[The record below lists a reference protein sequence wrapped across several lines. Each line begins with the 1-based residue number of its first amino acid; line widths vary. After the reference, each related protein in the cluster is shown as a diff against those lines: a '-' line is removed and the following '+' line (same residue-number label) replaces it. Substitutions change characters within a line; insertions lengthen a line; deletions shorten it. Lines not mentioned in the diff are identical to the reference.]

1 MEKPNRTD
9 NYMKYLNCAIIYFHN
24 IPTDFNNTCFIRW
37 IYHFDTFNLYFL
49 IIWLCLPISIITTK
63 YRFYDNYWSKL
74 FHYSLMNRRTP
85 TIRLIKWCVLFICT
99 TKDTMHVSWGYQENL
114 HNQSKTQMIRVAL
127 LDTHYRA

>member
-9 NYMKYLNCAIIYFHN
+9 NYMKYLNCAIIYFH
-24 IPTDFNNTCFIRW
+24 ISTDFNNTCFIRW
-37 IYHFDTFNLYFL
+37 IYHFDTFNLCFL
-49 IIWLCLPISIITTK
+49 IILECLPVSQFPTK

-114 HNQSKTQMIRVAL
+114 HNQAKTQMIRVAL